1 MPTVPVL
8 PNPPDVTW
16 VNRPS
21 DAELCMRVC
30 GCYRGAGF
38 PGGSGFTAGVT
49 VSGQVIGVTGVPAPG
64 LTMEGT
70 VNGRLSTS
78 ATDRQG
84 RYAISALRGSAV
96 SVAPRLPQGVTATPP
111 RYSFINLQSNA
122 PNRNFTL
129 RGPLP
134 TPR

>member
-1 MPTVPVL
+1 
-8 PNPPDVTW
+8 
-16 VNRPS
+16 
-21 DAELCMRVC
+21 MRVC

-38 PGGSGFTAGVT
+38 PGGPGFTAGVT
-49 VSGQVIGVTGVPAPG
+49 VSGQVIGVTGAPAPS
-64 LTMEGT
+64 LTMDST
-70 VNGRLSTS
+70 INGRPSAS

-84 RYAISALRGSAV
+84 RYAVTGLRGSDI
-96 SVAPRLPQGVTATPP
+96 SVAPRVPRGVTSAPP